1 MLKRLF
7 SYISFMLAITF
18 FYSCNTEVSNI
29 NKANSSIADNSKKQ
43 TEQNAGLITNPN
55 DAVNGLIENTSQS
68 NKYGDLS
75 FLKKYNGKYPSD
87 VKLLD
92 HPIIKNRLTKLIGKQ
107 YDYLKEIWVV
117 ETPIEISGGLFF
129 ASAMESHSG
138 GDPGAVIM
146 ADFKK
151 NVLFV
156 GIRKY
161 QNVRVYSEDRSKA
174 PKRMLDWSM
183 E

>member
-1 MLKRLF
+1 MIKKIF
-7 SYISFMLAITF
+7 PCISFIFSTAF
-18 FYSCNTEVSNI
+18 FYSCNPEVSTDNNVSSSFAI
-29 NKANSSIADNSKKQ
+29 KNKEQ
-43 TEQNAGLITNPN
+43 TEQQAGLLTNPN
-55 DAVNGLIENTSQS
+55 DALISSMENSS
-68 NKYGDLS
+68 KNYSYGDLT
-75 FLKKYNGKYPSD
+75 FLKKYNGKYPHD

-92 HPIIKNRLTKLIGKQ
+92 HPIIKKRLTKLIGKQ
-107 YDYLKEIWVV
+107 YDYLKKIWEE
-117 ETPIEISGGLFF
+117 ETTIEINNGYFY
-129 ASAMESHSG
+129 ASAMQAHSG

-174 PKRMLDWSM
+174 PQRMLDWSM
-183 E
+183 K

>member
-1 MLKRLF
+1 MLHRIFPYILF
-7 SYISFMLAITF
+7 ILANAF
-18 FYSCNTEVSNI
+18 FYSCSQDASTGNKNKEQTEQKAGLI
-29 NKANSSIADNSKKQ
+29 NKPNDTFNSSI
-43 TEQNAGLITNPN
+43 ENA
-55 DAVNGLIENTSQS
+55 SQS
-68 NKYGDLS
+68 NIFGDLA
-75 FLKKYNGKYPSD
+75 FLKKYNGKYPND
-87 VKLLD
+87 VKLLEN
-92 HPIIKNRLTKLIGKQ
+92 PIIKKRLIKLIGKQ
-107 YDYLKEIWVV
+107 YDYLKEIWEV
-117 ETPIEISGGLFF
+117 ETPIEIKDGYFYT
-129 ASAMESHSG
+129 SAMQTQSG